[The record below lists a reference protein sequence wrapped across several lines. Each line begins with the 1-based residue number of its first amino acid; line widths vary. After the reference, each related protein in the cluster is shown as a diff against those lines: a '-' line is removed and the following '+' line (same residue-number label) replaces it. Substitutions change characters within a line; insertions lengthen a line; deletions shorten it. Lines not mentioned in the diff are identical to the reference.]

1 MSSSDQSPTQQASPN
16 HPQTSQTQR
25 NSAVREA
32 VKQCLEKGDQPAT
45 AARAHGVNSSAVR
58 SALYRRRRPK
68 PVNRENNKNVLRE
81 DQELALFRRVA
92 DQASSGEGVSLTKE
106 AMFVAICDM
115 RRLERK
121 SEPSRRWFQ
130 MWVNRHKE
138 ELRGVQS

>member
-1 MSSSDQSPTQQASPN
+1 M
-16 HPQTSQTQR
+16 
-25 NSAVREA
+25 
-32 VKQCLEKGDQPAT
+32 
-45 AARAHGVNSSAVR
+45 
-58 SALYRRRRPK
+58 
-68 PVNRENNKNVLRE
+68 LRE